1 MRLTI
6 VKDDNAVYVDGV
18 AYGVDC
24 STLPAA
30 FHALQWDSTHGEV
43 EYAATR
49 CDHCGARSKKGN
61 ELITDIAP
69 YQKYVDA
76 WSVAKAVA
84 EAEAARVAAEQAALA
99 ERAKEQAAAQPVREI
114 ERAEVVANAA
124 RSEN

>member
-6 VKDDNAVYVDGV
+6 VKDDNAVYIDGA

-24 STLPAA
+24 SDLPAG
-30 FHALQWDSTHGEV
+30 FHALQWDGVRGEI
-43 EYAATR
+43 EYATTR
-49 CDHCGARSKKGN
+49 CDHCGARTKKGN
-61 ELITDIAP
+61 ELITDVAP

-99 ERAKEQAAAQPVREI
+99 ERFKEQAAAQPVREVQ
-114 ERAEVVANAA
+114 RAEIVANAT
-124 RSEN
+124 RSEG